1 VIFRKWKINFIDENM
16 LLSYKDYIKRIVLA
30 SIHDDIAH
38 YIDHNEIQMA
48 YGWEE
53 FGLSKIITTLFYNK
67 EIFPIIHSS
76 EIY

>member
-1 VIFRKWKINFIDENM
+1 MIFRKWKINFIDENI
-16 LLSYKDYIKRIVLA
+16 LLSYKDYIKRTVLA

-53 FGLSKIITTLFYNK
+53 FGLSKIITTLFDNK

-76 EIY
+76 

>member
-1 VIFRKWKINFIDENM
+1 MIFRKWKIKFIDENM
-16 LLSYKDYIKRIVLA
+16 LLSYKDYIKRTVLA

-38 YIDHNEIQMA
+38 YIDYDEIQMA

-53 FGLSKIITTLFYNK
+53 FGLSKIITTLFDNK

-76 EIY
+76 